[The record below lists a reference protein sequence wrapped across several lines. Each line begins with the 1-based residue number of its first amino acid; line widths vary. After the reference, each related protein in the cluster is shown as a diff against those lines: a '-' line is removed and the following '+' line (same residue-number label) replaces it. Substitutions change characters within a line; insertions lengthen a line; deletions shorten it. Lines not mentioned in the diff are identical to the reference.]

1 MNRLPLAGV
10 VPEVGFCAG
19 FTEEFTEEFCASRE
33 GFCVSRE
40 GFCEFCVGSLTVPEA
55 APENSAVS
63 WSDRTA
69 CSRLLLS
76 LVDIVLYSIGCSK
89 SLTELNRLLQLE
101 YHSDMTLIGCLCGG
115 SANDDVD

>member
-10 VPEVGFCAG
+10 VPEVGFSEG
-19 FTEEFTEEFCASRE
+19 FTEGFCSRE
-33 GFCVSRE
+33 GFVSRE
-40 GFCEFCVGSLTVPEA
+40 GFCVGSLTVPEA

-69 CSRLLLS
+69 CSRSLLS